1 VGEQKRNDGQKIGAT
16 TASVGGTMET
26 QSEVQSRSKTVSE
39 NAMERFIRKTRAL
52 FARESDLD
60 KRWNGLRP
68 ILAELLADPEVIAA
82 SKRWPDCVPA
92 NGRAE
97 NLLFYEDPEYGFAIN
112 GLTKGE
118 ARHGQRARIH
128 DHAHI
133 YTLYGVLDGRERV
146 IRYDRL
152 DDRSNSNY
160 AEIREASDV
169 LVGPGEIDLVKP
181 YEIHT
186 ELTVGERTVAVI
198 IRSQK
203 GGDFNQGRYIP
214 EKNEYY
220 ESLGPRQTPC
230 EMLPKD

>member
-1 VGEQKRNDGQKIGAT
+1 MEPQT
-16 TASVGGTMET
+16 ET
-26 QSEVQSRSKTVSE
+26 QAHTQTQSE
-39 NAMERFIRKTRAL
+39 NAMERFVRKTRAL
-52 FARESDLD
+52 FAKEPDLD
-60 KRWNGLRP
+60 KRWNSLRP

-82 SKRWPDCVPA
+82 SKKWPDCVPA

-97 NLLFYEDPEYGFAIN
+97 NLLFYEDAEYGFAIN

-118 ARHGQRARIH
+118 ARHGQPARIH
-128 DHAHI
+128 DHANI

-152 DDRSNSNY
+152 DDRSQRDH
-160 AEIREASDV
+160 AEIRESSNV
-169 LVGPGEIDLVKP
+169 LVGAGEIDLVKP

-186 ELTVGERTVAVI
+186 EVTVGERTVAVI

-203 GGDFNQGRYIP
+203 GGDFNQGRYLP
-214 EKNEYY
+214 EKNSYY

-230 EMLPKD
+230 EMLPRS

>member
-1 VGEQKRNDGQKIGAT
+1 
-16 TASVGGTMET
+16 MET
-26 QSEVQSRSKTVSE
+26 QTEMLSQTQTFSE
-39 NAMERFIRKTRAL
+39 NAMEHFIRKTRAL
-52 FARESDLD
+52 FAEETDLD
-60 KRWNGLRP
+60 KRWNSLRP
-68 ILAELLADPEVIAA
+68 ILAELLADPAVVAA
-82 SKRWPDCVPA
+82 SRNWPDCVPA
-92 NGRAE
+92 HGRAE
-97 NLLFYEDPEYGFAIN
+97 NLLFYEDPDFGFAIN

-152 DDRSNSNY
+152 DDRSKPDY
-160 AEIREASDV
+160 AEIRESSDL

-181 YEIHT
+181 YEVHT
-186 ELTVGERTVAVI
+186 EITVGERTVAVI

-203 GGDFNQGRYIP
+203 GGEFNQGRYSP
-214 EKNEYY
+214 ETNGYY

-230 EMLPKD
+230 EMLPRR